1 MSVLA
6 LLMGML
12 LRLKRALGRQLQ
24 PPQRQLTTAQLRQ
37 RLELSQAIVEYARLI
52 QNFYHHQKRV
62 IVGVRELATRFRQ
75 NPTLIKD
82 ALSLLSENGR
92 ATIVEKDQLWEV
104 LPNAF
109 VGDDDKLQEGA
120 A

>member
-1 MSVLA
+1 VRVL
-6 LLMGML
+6 
-12 LRLKRALGRQLQ
+12 
-24 PPQRQLTTAQLRQ
+24 T
-37 RLELSQAIVEYARLI
+37 
-52 QNFYHHQKRV
+52 
-62 IVGVRELATRFRQ
+62 TRFRQ